1 MQKHTPGMFL
11 TDFHTQ
17 KFTGGIISWV
27 GLFLTVTLA
36 ITIGEYHK
44 KFEISQGLR
53 GSPRI
58 DLENLPETPDD
69 SRRHSGPTHRRLQKW
84 HRKGIHI
91 PERGHS

>member
-1 MQKHTPGMFL
+1 MDWQLLLVNTR
-11 TDFHTQ
+11 
-17 KFTGGIISWV
+17 
-27 GLFLTVTLA
+27 
-36 ITIGEYHK
+36 K

-53 GSPRI
+53 GLPRT

-69 SRRHSGPTHRRLQKW
+69 SRRHLGPTFLYRRLQKW